1 MFTVVGVAAP
11 VQPAVANSLMV
22 AEEAEHDIFM
32 LVEPACGIHASAFKL
47 APTYMDC
54 CKLVHAASL

>member
-1 MFTVVGVAAP
+1 MFPVVGVAAP
-11 VQPAVANSLMV
+11 VQPAVANWLMV
-22 AEEAEHDIFM
+22 TAEAEHDNFM
-32 LVEPACGIHASAFKL
+32 LVEAVSGMHASAFKL